1 VLQQLLEHTDAVA
14 ITGPTAGGKS
24 LLAMQLAQA
33 LPLEIIS
40 MDSAQ
45 VYAGMDIGTAKP
57 TAAERAAVTHHLI
70 DIRDPAQS
78 YNAAEF
84 ARDTRVLIAQ
94 IKARR
99 RLPLIVGGTMLYF
112 KALREGLADL
122 PVADPQLR
130 AQIDAQAAQLGW
142 PAMHA
147 LLAQRDAATA
157 ARLAPHD
164 KQRIGRALEVIKLT
178 GKPMSALF
186 ETPPAQPLL
195 RLVHVSVE
203 PERALRWQRIEAR
216 FDAMLKQGLV
226 DEVKN
231 LRTRGDLHLGLP
243 AMRCVGYRQIWEA
256 LDAGNSVATMRE
268 RAIAATRQL
277 AKRQMTWLRS
287 MPQRQVIHDVAG
299 AMDGLAV
306 ALRST

>member
-84 ARDTRVLIAQ
+84 ARDTHVLIAQ

-147 LLAQRDAATA
+147 LLAQGDAATA

-178 GKPMSALF
+178 GKPMSALL
-186 ETPPAQPLL
+186 ETPPAQPAL
-195 RLVHVSVE
+195 RLVHLSVE

-216 FDAMLKQGLV
+216 FDAMLTQGLV

-231 LRTRGDLHLGLP
+231 LRARGDLHLGLP

>member
-45 VYAGMDIGTAKP
+45 VYAGMDVGTAKP
-57 TAAERAAVTHHLI
+57 SAAERAAVTHHLI

-84 ARDTRVLIAQ
+84 ARDTHVLIAQ

-164 KQRIGRALEVIKLT
+164 KQRIGRALEIIKLT
-178 GKPMSALF
+178 GKPMSALL
-186 ETPPAQPLL
+186 ETPPAQPAL
-195 RLVHVSVE
+195 RLVHLSVE

-216 FDAMLKQGLV
+216 FDAMLTQGLV

>member
-1 VLQQLLEHTDAVA
+1 MLQQLLEHTDAVA

>member
-45 VYAGMDIGTAKP
+45 VYAGMDVGTAKP
-57 TAAERAAVTHHLI
+57 SAAERAAVTHHLI

-84 ARDTRVLIAQ
+84 ARDTHVLIAQ

-164 KQRIGRALEVIKLT
+164 KQRIGRALEIIKLT

-216 FDAMLKQGLV
+216 FDAMLTQGLV

>member
-216 FDAMLKQGLV
+216 FDAMLTQGLV

-231 LRTRGDLHLGLP
+231 LRARGDLHLGLP

>member
-84 ARDTRVLIAQ
+84 ARDTHVLIAQ

-164 KQRIGRALEVIKLT
+164 KQRIGRALEIIKLT
-178 GKPMSALF
+178 GKPMSALL
-186 ETPPAQPLL
+186 ETPPAQPAL
-195 RLVHVSVE
+195 RLVHLSVE

-216 FDAMLKQGLV
+216 FDAMLTQGLV

>member
-1 VLQQLLEHTDAVA
+1 MLQQLLEHTDAVA

-45 VYAGMDIGTAKP
+45 VYAGMDVGTAKP
-57 TAAERAAVTHHLI
+57 SAAERAAVTHHLI

-84 ARDTRVLIAQ
+84 ARDTHVLIAQ

-216 FDAMLKQGLV
+216 FDAMLTQGLV